1 VSGGND
7 FGYFCANDSAVIEAN
22 VALTFSRGMGG
33 GKFSPLPQP
42 AGAHCRMQQN
52 RRRRQVEVCLDEETF
67 K

>member
-1 VSGGND
+1 MSGGND

-33 GKFSPLPQP
+33 ASSLLCPSLR
-42 AGAHCRMQQN
+42 ALT
-52 RRRRQVEVCLDEETF
+52 VVCSKTVDGV